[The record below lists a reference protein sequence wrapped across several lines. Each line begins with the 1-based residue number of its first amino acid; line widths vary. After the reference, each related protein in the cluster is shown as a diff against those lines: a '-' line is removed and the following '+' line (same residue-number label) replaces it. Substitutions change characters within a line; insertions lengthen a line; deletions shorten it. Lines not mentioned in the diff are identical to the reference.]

1 MIYTIK
7 LIQINRQT
15 LNHHKNPWINP
26 IGFFLTLSSGTL
38 GKTSEAFTPHRA
50 AKRLTASRLDRI
62 SGQEEGYV
70 MDTTHQTCRYLGDMM
85 GYIYI
90 YIIIIYI
97 YSYILYYIYN
107 THIIYQHDDS
117 FWYIITFGGVE
128 KNVRY
133 NPTWDFRTHFI
144 DRSMLEYPINS

>member
-7 LIQINRQT
+7 LIQINHQT

-26 IGFFLTLSSGTL
+26 IGFFSTLSSGTL

-62 SGQEEGYV
+62 PGQEEGYV

-90 YIIIIYI
+90 HIIIIYI
-97 YSYILYYIYN
+97 
-107 THIIYQHDDS
+107 
-117 FWYIITFGGVE
+117 
-128 KNVRY
+128 
-133 NPTWDFRTHFI
+133 
-144 DRSMLEYPINS
+144 